1 GLTDDEFRRMTDM
14 LLNIKTEETE
24 WGVMV
29 EPKIVL
35 EVKYNEVQKSPHYS
49 SGYALRF
56 ARVKR
61 IRDDKETN
69 EADTLSKVEEAFLRH
84 RKY

>member
-1 GLTDDEFRRMTDM
+1 TKQQTG
-14 LLNIKTEETE
+14 
-24 WGVMV
+24 WGVVV
-29 EPKIVL
+29 EPRIVL
-35 EVKYNEVQKSPHYS
+35 EVEYNEVQKSPHYS

-61 IRDDKETN
+61 IRDDKEPS
-69 EADTLSKVEEAFLRH
+69 EADTLSKVEEAFLTR